1 MKNKYLLIA
10 IIFTQTL
17 LGQQSPPNCPTNPN
31 QNTEQFCEEGKGIRT
46 NPDDLNNPECPDLKN
61 NFDWRAQTPNSIE
74 WYPDMW

>member
-17 LGQQSPPNCPTNPN
+17 LGQQSSPNCPPNPN
-31 QNTEQFCEEGKGIRT
+31 TNTEEFCEEGKGIRT
-46 NPDDLNNPECPDLKN
+46 NPVDLHNPECPDLKN